1 MDDHLTDDQAPLL
14 PWWHSKL
21 NLSLCAIVVALLG
34 AVIGYTFRGTD
45 AMVEHNRVDVGF
57 LQDMRI
63 HHEQAVTMSVVY
75 LGAAPEGT
83 PLLRQ
88 IAKEISFDQST
99 ENGRM
104 AQTLRMFREN
114 ETNPSDLVMGWMGA
128 AVDLSQMPGY
138 ATDAELDALYKS
150 RNAEA
155 DKIFATLMI
164 AHHEGALH
172 MAEYARDNGVNPE
185 VRALCESIIDSQT
198 SEIGE
203 LRKILAQL

>member
-1 MDDHLTDDQAPLL
+1 M
-14 PWWHSKL
+14 
-21 NLSLCAIVVALLG
+21 NLALSAIVVALIG
-34 AVIGYTFRGTD
+34 AILGYTYRGTEST
-45 AMVEHNRVDVGF
+45 VKHNHVDVGF

-63 HHEQAVTMSVVY
+63 HHEQAVTMAVMY

-104 AQTLRMFREN
+104 AQMLRMFN
-114 ETNPSDLVMGWMGA
+114 ESEANMSDLVMGWMGTPI
-128 AVDLSQMPGY
+128 DLAKMPGY
-138 ATDAELDALYKS
+138 ASDKELNALHTS

-164 AHHEGALH
+164 AHHQGALH
-172 MAEYARDNGVNPE
+172 MAEYAREHGINPE
-185 VRALCESIIDSQT
+185 VRALCSSIIDSQT

-203 LRKILAQL
+203 LRKILATL